1 MASIKKT
8 RARALFLALCFLNL
22 CLAISARSD
31 PWQQQSNGSSGPAK
45 PIGAIKALNG
55 NSITLASDAGP
66 IFMVVVQD
74 NARLVRIEPG
84 AKDLKNAV
92 AVQLRDLQV
101 GDRILVL
108 GQISEDGRSVAAS
121 SVIVMKKADVE
132 SKQEHDRQDWFRH
145 GVGGLVSSVDP
156 STGTITISTVSLNSS
171 KTIAVHTSAATVV
184 RRYAPDSVKFDD
196 AKLSSLDQ
204 IKPGDQLR
212 ARGTPSADGNDIAA
226 DEVVSGSFRNIEGTI
241 SSIDAASGTLSVM
254 DLMTKKTVLV
264 KVTAESQLRKLP
276 PVMAQFMAMRLKNA
290 PSEGGS
296 STAEKVAG
304 QSQASDSSANKEARP
319 AGDTARGGRGG
330 AGGSGDLSQ
339 MLSRVPHVTLADMQK
354 GEAVMIVSTEGNPG
368 EAVTA
373 ITLVAGVE
381 PILEASPSG
390 SQSMILPPWTF
401 DAPAAD
407 TAQ

>member
-8 RARALFLALCFLNL
+8 RTGALCLALCFLNL

-31 PWQQQSNGSSGPAK
+31 PWQHANGSNAPAR

-66 IFMVVVQD
+66 IFTVVVQD
-74 NARLVRIEPG
+74 STRLVRIEPG
-84 AKDLKNAV
+84 AKDFKNAV
-92 AVQLRDLQV
+92 TVQLRDLQV
-101 GDRILVL
+101 GDRILAL
-108 GQISEDGRSVAAS
+108 GQISDDGHSVAAS

-132 SKQEHDRQDWFRH
+132 SKQERDRQDWLRH

-171 KTIAVHTSAATVV
+171 KTIVVHTSTATVV
-184 RRYAPDSVKFDD
+184 RRYASDSVKFDD
-196 AKLSSLDQ
+196 AKPSSLGQ

-212 ARGTPSADGNDIAA
+212 ARGTRSADGNDIAA
-226 DEVVSGSFRNIEGTI
+226 EEVVSGSFRNIEGTI
-241 SSIDAASGTLSVM
+241 SSVDAAAGTLSVM

-264 KVTAESQLRKLP
+264 KVTSDSQLRKLP
-276 PVMAQFMAMRLKNA
+276 PVMAQFMAMRLKNT
-290 PSEGGS
+290 PSPDGSGTVGRVDSQPQASGS
-296 STAEKVAG
+296 SV
-304 QSQASDSSANKEARP
+304 DKEAP
-319 AGDTARGGRGG
+319 PGGITARGGRGG

-339 MLSRVPHVTLADMQK
+339 MLSRVPPVTLADMQK
-354 GEAVMIVSTEGNPG
+354 GDAVMIVSTEANPG

-381 PILEASPSG
+381 PILEASPGG
-390 SQSMILPPWTF
+390 SQSMILPPWSF

-407 TAQ
+407 AAQ